1 MKKDKRSNL
10 RFDSKAVYCPPDEAT
25 KSITPNIV
33 MSSSFQYDAE
43 IFQRIVEGERKD
55 VNIYGRCGN
64 PTEYQFE
71 EQMMMIEGADACLA
85 TASGM
90 AAISITLLG
99 LLKSGDHIV
108 CDWTTYSSTHE
119 MLDHRLTDYNIET
132 TFVDTSNIEAV
143 RAAIRPNTK
152 IIYFETIANPSMK
165 VAPVTPLVE
174 LAHARDIVV
183 VCDNT
188 FASPYV
194 MRPLEWGVDIV
205 VESATKFIG
214 GHSDVIGGSI
224 CMKSKLLPRDFLEQ
238 IRWNTMVKLG
248 APLAPFNAWMLIR
261 GIQTLSVRVER
272 QCQTAAKLAAHF
284 EGHPTIKQVWYPGL
298 VSHPQHEVAKKQM
311 PKFGAMLTF
320 EVEDGDAALKVLDNL
335 ELCCFSASLGGVRS
349 TTQIP
354 ALMAFLDIPKSE
366 REEMGIRD
374 GMIRVS
380 TGLEDVDDLIEDFDA
395 ALSKLK

>member
-1 MKKDKRSNL
+1 MKKDKRDNL
-10 RFDSKAVYCPPDEAT
+10 QFDSKAVYYPPDEAT
-25 KSITPNIV
+25 KSIVPPIV

-43 IFQRIVEGERKD
+43 IFQRIIDGERKS

-64 PTEYQFE
+64 PSEYQFE
-71 EQMMMIEGADACLA
+71 EQMMIIEGADACLA

-90 AAISITLLG
+90 AAISVTLLG

-132 TFVDTSNIEAV
+132 TFVDTADLEAV
-143 RAAIRPNTK
+143 EGAIRPNTK

-165 VAPVTPLVE
+165 VTAIAPLVKI
-174 LAHARDIVV
+174 AHDREIIV

-214 GHSDVIGGSI
+214 GHNDVIGGAI
-224 CMKSKLLPRDFLEQ
+224 CMKSDLLPSDFLEQ

-248 APLAPFNAWMLIR
+248 SPISPFNAWMLLR

-272 QCQTAAKLAAHF
+272 QCQTAAKMARYF
-284 EGHPTIKQVWYPGL
+284 EDHPRVKQVWYPGL
-298 VSHPQHEVAKKQM
+298 SSHPQHDIAKEQM

-320 EVEDGDAALKVLDNL
+320 EVEDGNEALKVLDNL

-354 ALMAFLDIPKSE
+354 ALMAFLDIPKAQ
-366 REEMGIRD
+366 REAMGIRD
-374 GMIRVS
+374 GMIRLS
-380 TGLEDVDDLIEDFDA
+380 SGLEDADDLMADFEA
-395 ALSKLK
+395 ALSKM

>member
-1 MKKDKRSNL
+1 MKKEKRVGLN
-10 RFDSKAVYCPPDEAT
+10 FDSRAVYCPPDEAT
-25 KSITPNIV
+25 KSVNPPIV

-64 PTEYQFE
+64 PSEYQFE

-90 AAISITLLG
+90 AAISVALLG

-132 TFVDTSNIEAV
+132 TFVDTANLEAV
-143 RAAIRPNTK
+143 KAAIKPNTK
-152 IIYFETIANPSMK
+152 VLYFETIANPSMK
-165 VAPVTPLVE
+165 VAPVSPLVS
-174 LAHARDIVV
+174 LAHERNIIVM
-183 VCDNT
+183 CDNT

-214 GHSDVIGGSI
+214 GHSDVIGGAI
-224 CMKSKLLPRDFLEQ
+224 CMKSDLLPSDFLEQ

-248 APLAPFNAWMLIR
+248 APLAPFNAWMLQR
-261 GIQTLSVRVER
+261 GIQTLSVRLER
-272 QCQTAAKLAAHF
+272 QCKSAQKLANYFDAHSKVN
-284 EGHPTIKQVWYPGL
+284 GVWYPGL
-298 VSHPQHEVAKKQM
+298 KSHPQHDIATEQM

-335 ELCCFSASLGGVRS
+335 ELSCFSASLGGVRT

-354 ALMAFLDIPKSE
+354 ALMAFLDIPKAE
-366 REEMGIRD
+366 RLEMGIRD

-380 TGLEDVDDLIEDFDA
+380 AGLEDVDDLMADFDA
-395 ALSKLK
+395 ALSLL